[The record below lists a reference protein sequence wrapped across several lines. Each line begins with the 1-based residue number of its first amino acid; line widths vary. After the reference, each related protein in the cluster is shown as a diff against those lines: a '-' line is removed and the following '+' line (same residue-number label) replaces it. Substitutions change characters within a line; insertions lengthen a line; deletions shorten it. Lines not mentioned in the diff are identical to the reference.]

1 MEQYIALAV
10 SFGVPLLIVVMVLA
24 VLSFVKAKRKQ
35 FLKTL
40 RLRLL
45 SVRLAQK
52 MDDRE
57 KKDMLQEINFSS
69 QLFGLLSGLKI
80 PFSLEVAVHNVGEDI
95 HFYVAVPEES
105 MEFAAKQIEGLWSD
119 AQVTKCD
126 DYTIFNS
133 QGSVKAAFVKLKQHY
148 ATPVRTFAEA
158 NIDTFLPLLSNFSKV
173 ELAGE
178 GLALQILVRPA
189 YESARKSVTDYIGR
203 LKKGEKL
210 GDLFHQ
216 SLLGKILPK
225 PAPKPDEKPEPVV
238 VDEEAVKLLNQKV
251 SKPLFDVNVRLV
263 ASAPSAYRA
272 EELLY
277 ALTGSFNQFAAP
289 LRNEFRVSEPRNPK
303 DLIFKFVFREFDEG
317 QSMILNAD
325 EIASIWHLPTSLT
338 EIPRLKWVRA
348 KEAAPPP
355 SVLPDQG
362 MLIGESVFR
371 GESRPIFITDEDR
384 RRHVYVIGQTGTGK
398 STALFNIASGDIK
411 AGKGV
416 AVVDPHGDLIEHLL
430 GLIPEER
437 LKDVVVF
444 DPGDLQHPLG
454 LNMLEYDANRPEE
467 KTFIVNEMQSIFNKL
482 FNPETMGPMFEQ
494 YMRNALL
501 LLMDDPNEHATI
513 MEVPRIFTDVEYR
526 KRLLQK
532 ATNPTVIDFWEKEA
546 VKAGGEASLAN
557 MTPYITS
564 KFNNF
569 ISNDYM
575 RPIIGQ
581 PTSSMNFRK
590 IMDEGKILLV
600 NLSKGKIGDINA
612 GLLGMVVVGKLLLA
626 ALSRVDTPQENR
638 KDFTLYIDEF
648 QNFTTDSISTILSE
662 ARKYRL
668 NLVIAHQFV
677 GQLTEKIRN
686 AVFGNVGSQ
695 IVFRVGAEDAEFLV
709 KQFEPVFTKNDLL
722 NIDNFNAYAKLLI
735 NGQTSKPFNIHIFP
749 PAKGDLNMVQKA
761 KGQSRATYGRD
772 RQIVELDILKRLRS

>member
-1 MEQYIALAV
+1 M
-10 SFGVPLLIVVMVLA
+10 
-24 VLSFVKAKRKQ
+24 
-35 FLKTL
+35 
-40 RLRLL
+40 
-45 SVRLAQK
+45 
-52 MDDRE
+52 
-57 KKDMLQEINFSS
+57 QEIGNSS
-69 QLFGLLSGLKI
+69 QLFSLLSGLKI
-80 PFSLEVAVHNVGEDI
+80 PFSLETSVHNVGEEI
-95 HFYVAVPEES
+95 HFYIAVPEES
-105 MEFAAKQIEGLWSD
+105 VEFASRQIQGLWGD
-119 AQVTKCD
+119 AEVVKCD

-133 QGSVKAAFVKLKQHY
+133 QGAVKAAYLKLKEHY
-148 ATPVRTFAEA
+148 AVPVRAFNEI
-158 NIDTFLPLLSNFSKV
+158 NIDTFLPILSNFSKI
-173 ELAGE
+173 EMAGE
-178 GLALQILVRPA
+178 GLAIQVLVSPA
-189 YESARKSVTDYIGR
+189 ASEAKKASLAFIGQ
-203 LKKGEKL
+203 LKKGEKFS
-210 GDLFHQ
+210 DVFHPKFF
-216 SLLGKILPK
+216 SKALLPK
-225 PAPKPDEKPEPVV
+225 QKKPDDKPEPIV
-238 VDEEAVKLLNQKV
+238 VDEESVKMLNQKI
-251 SKPLFDVNVRLV
+251 SKPLFNVNVRLI
-263 ASAPSAYRA
+263 ASAPTAYRA

-277 ALTGSFNQFAAP
+277 SLTGSFSQFAAP
-289 LRNEFRVSEPRNPK
+289 LRNEFKIVEPRNPK
-303 DLIFKFVFREFDEG
+303 DLVFKFVFREFDAS
-317 QSMILNAD
+317 QATVLNTD

-338 EIPRLKWVRA
+338 EIPKIKWIRS
-348 KEAAPPP
+348 KESAPPP
-355 SVLPDQG
+355 SVLPDHG
-362 MLIGESVFR
+362 ILIGESVFR
-371 GESRPIFITDEDR
+371 GVSRPIFITDEDR
-384 RRHVYVIGQTGTGK
+384 RRHIYVIGQTGTGK
-398 STALFNIASGDIK
+398 STTLFNMAMGDIK
-411 AGKGV
+411 AGKGI
-416 AVVDPHGDLIEHLL
+416 AVVDPHGELIEPLL

-454 LNMLEYDANRPEE
+454 LNMLEYDPNRPEE

-513 MEVPRIFTDVEYR
+513 MEVPRIFTDIEYR

-569 ISNDYM
+569 ISNDYL

-581 PTSSMNFRK
+581 PNSSLNFRK

-600 NLSKGKIGDINA
+600 NLSKGKIGDINS
-612 GLLGMVVVGKLLLA
+612 GLLGMIVVGKLLLA
-626 ALSRVDTPQENR
+626 ALSRVDILQEER

-668 NLVIAHQFV
+668 NLVIAHQFI

-709 KQFEPVFTKNDLL
+709 KQFEPIFTKNDLL
-722 NIDNFNAYAKLLI
+722 NINNFNAYAKLLI
-735 NGQTSKPFNIHIFP
+735 QGQTSKPFNIHIYP
-749 PAKGDLNMVQKA
+749 PAKGNSSLVQKV
-761 KGQSRATYGRD
+761 KDLSRQVYGRD
-772 RQIVELDILKRLRS
+772 RQVVELDILKRLRG